1 MAHAST
7 TPRPTRPARGP
18 APPLPPLQALQQT
31 HHDLLQAVAGLQR
44 LLRELAEEGETTER
58 RADMRTLVQFI
69 DRHGRHHHAQ
79 EERRVFPDL
88 LILGDVDLVQ
98 HVQRLQQDHGWLEQD
113 WLELSP
119 VLQSI
124 ADGNQG
130 VDVDYLR
137 EAVSVFHEL
146 YHDHLTLEESLI
158 YPAARRRMDEA
169 DMATMGREM
178 AERRAQ
184 ARAAG

>member
-1 MAHAST
+1 MNAPVFSLSDATVGPMDWLDDCHQRIGVALGELRALVQRVESEGVDEQARQMARSVHDFFSST
-7 TPRPTRPARGP
+7 ARNHHLDEERHVFPR
-18 APPLPPLQALQQT
+18 
-31 HHDLLQAVAGLQR
+31 LLQSTD
-44 LLRELAEEGETTER
+44 AE
-58 RADMRTLVQFI
+58 LVQ
-69 DRHGRHHHAQ
+69 AT
-79 EERRVFPDL
+79 L
-88 LILGDVDLVQ
+88 
-98 HVQRLQQDHGWLEQD
+98 RLSQDHGWLEQD

-137 EAVSVFHEL
+137 EAVSVFNEL